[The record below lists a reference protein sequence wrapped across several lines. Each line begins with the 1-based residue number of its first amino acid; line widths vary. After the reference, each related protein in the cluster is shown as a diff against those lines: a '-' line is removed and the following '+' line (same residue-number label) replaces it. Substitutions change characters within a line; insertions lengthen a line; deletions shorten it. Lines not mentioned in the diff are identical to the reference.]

1 MTNST
6 RVVTGKVRFSFPHVF
21 KAQAMEGQA
30 EKFSVQI
37 MIPKTDTETIANINA
52 AIEVAKQEYAAK
64 FGQGKV
70 PANLRL
76 PLRDGD
82 TEKEDKP
89 EYAGHY
95 FMSCTSKNKPSVV
108 DRYVKPITDE
118 TEIYG
123 GVFGR
128 VSINFYPYSVS
139 GSRGIAA
146 GLGNVQKL
154 EDGQSFGSGKRRA
167 EDEFSAFESDDEEFF
182 G

>member
-1 MTNST
+1 MENST
-6 RVVTGKVRFSFPHVF
+6 RVVTGKVRFSFPHLF
-21 KAQAMEGQA
+21 KAHGMEGQA

-37 MIPKTDTETIANINA
+37 LIPKTEKETLANINK

-64 FGQGKV
+64 FGAGKV

-82 TEKEDKP
+82 VEKEDKP

-108 DRYVKPITDE
+108 DRLVKPITDE
-118 TEIYG
+118 SEIYG
-123 GVFGR
+123 GVYGR

-167 EDEFSAFESDDEEFF
+167 EDEFSAFEVDLDEEF
-182 G
+182 